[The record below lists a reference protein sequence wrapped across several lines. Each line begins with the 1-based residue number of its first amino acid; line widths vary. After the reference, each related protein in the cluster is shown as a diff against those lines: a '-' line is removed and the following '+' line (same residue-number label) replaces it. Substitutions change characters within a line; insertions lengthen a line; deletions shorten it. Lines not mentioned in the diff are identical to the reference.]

1 MDPASISALLSGG
14 SSLISGLSGLF
25 GDDGSDAMD
34 RALDMAKEQY
44 QQGSQAQETAARR
57 ELALYDP
64 FYQSNFRA
72 YNNYLR
78 ELGQDYITDDPVM
91 ASMRHNADNYIAVGP
106 DGRSY
111 VVDTIP
117 GYTGGNTPRPLGT
130 TPQQPQNG
138 GNGNGGPLSSLFG
151 IQGGNGNGQGS
162 AQPTAGG
169 MNFSAGKGQ
178 PIGTVNGTT
187 YYRRDED
194 SLMPYNWAEGSGQR
208 GGPNLSAGN
217 YQQSPGYGFQVE
229 QGVKAL
235 DRSAAANGRLN
246 SGRQAMELTRFGQG
260 VANQDYYGW
269 ADREQQK
276 YDNWLGRLGQLAGQA
291 PVAAGQV
298 GGVYGG
304 LGQAGANSSGQL
316 ADLALSRGM
325 TDAGSANRSQSAFQ
339 GGLGNVFSGLG
350 SLSTLFR

>member
-1 MDPASISALLSGG
+1 MAFDWASLLSGG
-14 SSLISGLSGLF
+14 GSILGGISSLF
-25 GDDGSDAMD
+25 GDDGSDQMD
-34 RALDMAKEQY
+34 RAMDIAQEQY
-44 QQGSQAQETAARR
+44 KQGSQAQETGARR
-57 ELALYDP
+57 QLALYDP
-64 FYQSNFRA
+64 FYQSGFRA

-117 GYTGGNTPRPLGT
+117 GYTGGNTPRPVNGASSSSGGDDDTPAFWQAFNRGSGGGGAPAADPNGLNFDVSKGT
-130 TPQQPQNG
+130 
-138 GNGNGGPLSSLFG
+138 
-151 IQGGNGNGQGS
+151 
-162 AQPTAGG
+162 
-169 MNFSAGKGQ
+169 
-178 PIGTVNGTT
+178 PIGTVDGVT

-194 SLMPYNWAEGSGQR
+194 SLMPYNWAEGSGKR
-208 GGPNLSAGN
+208 NGPDLSAKS
-217 YQQSPGYGFQVE
+217 YQKSPGYDFQMG
-229 QGVKAL
+229 QGIQAL
-235 DRSAAANGRLN
+235 DRSAAARGMLLSGAQSKALN
-246 SGRQAMELTRFGQG
+246 EYGQG

-304 LGQAGANSSGQL
+304 LGQAGAQSSGQL
-316 ADLALSRGM
+316 ADLAMTRGS
-325 TDAGSANRSQSAFQ
+325 TEADLAARSQSSFNNGLSGIA
-339 GGLGNVFSGLG
+339 GGLGR
-350 SLSTLFR
+350 LSTLWG